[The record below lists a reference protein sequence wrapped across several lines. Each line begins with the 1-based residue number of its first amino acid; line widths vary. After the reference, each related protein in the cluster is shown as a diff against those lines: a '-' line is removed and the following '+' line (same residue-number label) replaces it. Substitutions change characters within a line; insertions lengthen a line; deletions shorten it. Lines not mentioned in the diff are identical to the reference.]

1 MFLLLSMFTSL
12 MLISQAS
19 TQAQPPPS
27 PPAAAP
33 PAPSVALPNS
43 TQEYLE
49 AHNQARAEVGVGP
62 FVWSEP
68 LAKSASLT
76 VRLQRDKQ
84 NCTFANLSN
93 SRYGGNQLWAGG
105 FTVTPRIAVETWV
118 AEKKFYTYAN
128 NSCAPEHRCGVYT
141 QVVWKNSQELGCAEA
156 VCPKERSSLTIC
168 FYNPPGNVIGEKPY

>member
-1 MFLLLSMFTSL
+1 MFTSL
-12 MLISQAS
+12 LLISQAS
-19 TQAQPPPS
+19 AQAQPPN
-27 PPAAAP
+27 PPAGAP
-33 PAPSVALPNS
+33 LAPSVAPPNS

-62 FVWSEP
+62 LVWSEP

-84 NCTFANLSN
+84 NCSFANLTN

-105 FTVTPRIAVETWV
+105 FTVVPRVAVEAWV

-128 NSCAPEHRCGVYT
+128 NSCAPDHRCGVYT
-141 QVVWKNSQELGCAEA
+141 QVVWKNTQELGCAQA
-156 VCPKERSSLTIC
+156 VCPKEHSSLTIC
-168 FYNPPGNVIGEKPY
+168 LYNPPGNVVGEKPY